1 MIATDPL
8 SLVFLACI
16 VFSGVFLIVS
26 MVSGVGHGVHIGG
39 HITHVTHVAHTGHV
53 GQIGHAGHLVHTGD
67 VGSAHATHLTN
78 GGNSATSNAT
88 HAAATV
94 PAQQSPFAAFE
105 NAFLA
110 SLNLYSILVFLLV
123 FGLLGY
129 LLNNATNLGAVL
141 SIVLALLI
149 ADGCAVSVGLL
160 LTRLFVSTEAQELTS
175 DSSRL
180 EGRMGH
186 VSMAIREN
194 GVGEVLFTGAAGGR
208 QSIGAR
214 SLDGTAIPVDVEVV
228 IVSYENGIATVQQ
241 WDSFIAGLRTG
252 TAPALAPIDLPT

>member
-16 VFSGVFLIVS
+16 VFSGVFLIIS
-26 MVSGVGHGVHIGG
+26 MVSGIGHGVHIGG
-39 HITHVTHVAHTGHV
+39 HAAHVTHVAHAGHV
-53 GQIGHAGHLVHTGD
+53 GEIGHAGHLIHTGD
-67 VGSAHATHLTN
+67 AGAAHATHLTN
-78 GGNSATSNAT
+78 GGDARSGAT
-88 HAAATV
+88 HTAVVA
-94 PAQQSPFAAFE
+94 PAQPSPLAALE
-105 NAFLA
+105 SAFLA

-141 SIVLALLI
+141 SIVLALLVGN
-149 ADGCAVSVGLL
+149 GCAVSIGLL
-160 LTRLFVSTEAQELTS
+160 LTRLFVSNDAQELTS

-180 EGRMGH
+180 EGRLAS

-194 GVGEVLFTGAAGGR
+194 GVGEVIFTGAAGGR

-214 SLDGTAIPVDVEVV
+214 GLDGAAVPVDAEVV
-228 IVSYENGIATVQQ
+228 IVSYEDGIATVQQ
-241 WDSFIAGLRTG
+241 WDAFMAGLRTG
-252 TAPALAPIDLPT
+252 TAPALAPIDLPQ

>member
-16 VFSGVFLIVS
+16 VFSGVFLIIS
-26 MVSGVGHGVHIGG
+26 MVSGIGHGVHIGG
-39 HITHVTHVAHTGHV
+39 HVAHVTHVAHAGHTA
-53 GQIGHAGHLVHTGD
+53 QIGHAGHLVHAGDTGQ
-67 VGSAHATHLTN
+67 AQATHLTN
-78 GGNSATSNAT
+78 GSGGTSST
-88 HAAATV
+88 IHTAATAT
-94 PAQQSPFAAFE
+94 PAQPSPLAAVE

-141 SIVLALLI
+141 SIVLALLVG
-149 ADGCAVSVGLL
+149 DGFAVAIGLL
-160 LTRLFVSTEAQELTS
+160 LTRLFVSSDAQELTS

-194 GVGEVLFTGAAGGR
+194 GVGEVIFTGAAGGR

-214 SLDGTAIPVDVEVV
+214 SLDDSAIPVDAEVV

-241 WDSFIAGLRTG
+241 WDAFIVGLRAG
-252 TAPALAPIDLPT
+252 TAPALAPIDLPK